1 MAKAFAPAVHT
12 GLTLHFRDSHPP
24 DRHGSNSIRIPT
36 SMTFRPV
43 LALCILTALTTA
55 AAAQERQWSLDASD
69 QDAYLVFG
77 VPDTE
82 DVGLSLWCPIRQ
94 GTVNLFVPEQADAVG
109 KQKTA
114 TMEVTAG
121 SLTERFTG
129 SVEVNAEAGIA
140 SVEAKLDVAD
150 KLFGAMA
157 TADRL
162 KVRIGKNETV
172 YPLYDADVPGLL
184 DLCRKA

>member
-1 MAKAFAPAVHT
+1 M
-12 GLTLHFRDSHPP
+12 TL
-24 DRHGSNSIRIPT
+24 
-36 SMTFRPV
+36 RPV
-43 LALCILTALTTA
+43 LAFLVLATLTTA

-94 GTVNLFVPEQADAVG
+94 GSVNLFVPEEADTFG
-109 KQKTA
+109 KAKTA
-114 TMEVTAG
+114 AMEVTAG

-129 SVEVNAEAGIA
+129 SVEVNEEAGLA
-140 SVEAKLDVAD
+140 SLEARLDVSD
-150 KLFGAMA
+150 KLFEAM
-157 TADRL
+157 TKADRL
-162 KVRIGKNETV
+162 TIRIGKKETV